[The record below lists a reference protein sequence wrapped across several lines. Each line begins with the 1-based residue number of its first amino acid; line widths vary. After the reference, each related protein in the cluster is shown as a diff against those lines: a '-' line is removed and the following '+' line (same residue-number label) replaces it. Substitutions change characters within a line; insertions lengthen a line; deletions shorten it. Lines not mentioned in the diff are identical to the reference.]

1 MHVTQIKWNFF
12 KFNLGG
18 TTVNLVLIRA
28 RFSFLE
34 RNLLMRIKDTLN
46 LGKTKFKMR
55 GNLPVREAEW
65 QKQWRENKLY
75 EQRLKLNEGK
85 PRFDLHD
92 GPPFAN
98 GNIHM
103 GHALNKISK
112 DIIVRYKNMNGY
124 YAPYVPGWDTHG
136 LPVEQQLA
144 KKGVDRKSMDRA
156 KYRELCRQY
165 AEEQIQKQ
173 MNDFKRLGVMADWDH
188 PYVTLQHDF
197 EAQEIR
203 VFGEMYKKGYIYKGK
218 KPVYWSWSS
227 ESTLAEAEVEYKDVE
242 ANSIFVAF
250 PVTDGKGIIDP
261 KDTYF
266 VIWTTTPW
274 TIPANEAICVNP
286 KFDYSVVQVGDKRYV
301 VATGLLDKV
310 AEEIGWDDYKVVQ
323 TVKGADMEYMK
334 AKHPIYD
341 KESLVIEGFHVTLDD
356 GTGLV
361 HTAPGFGEDDFN
373 VGQKY
378 NLPIFSPVDAHG
390 CYTDE
395 VPELKGMFYQDVDKL
410 MIEKLKDAS
419 ALLKL
424 KVFTHS
430 YPHDWRTKK
439 PVIFRAT
446 TQWFASIAKFR
457 DQILDQIEK
466 ASFIPSWGKTRLYNM
481 IKDRGDWVISRQRA
495 WGVPLPIFY
504 AEDDTP
510 IVTPETIEHV
520 AKIFEKEGS
529 NAWYTHTAKELLPEG
544 FTSEHSPNGE
554 FTKEKD
560 ILDVWFD
567 SGSSWSGVMEKRD
580 GLHYPADLYLEGSDQ
595 YRGWFNSSL
604 ITSVAVTGKAPYKEV
619 LSQGFVLDDKGHKM
633 SKSLGNVISP
643 NDVIKKMGAEI
654 IRLWVAQADT
664 TSDVAVSMGILQQS
678 AESYRKIRNTFRYML
693 ANTSEFD
700 PKENRVAYADLRSV
714 DQYMEVKLND
724 LVKDCLAAYDKFDFT
739 TVFKKVFNFVS
750 NDLSAFYLDF
760 AKDVLYIDGENSHDR
775 RSMQT
780 VIYDAAVKLAK
791 ILTPILPH
799 TMEEIWGFLKEP
811 EDYVQLANMPKVEE
825 FANHDELL
833 ENWGKFMKL
842 RDDVL
847 KALEDARNKKLI
859 GKSFEA
865 AVTIYPDKETKTMLD
880 DLGADFRQI
889 LIVSKL
895 TIADGEAP
903 AEAEKLNNASI
914 VVERADGEVCPRC
927 RMIRTDI
934 GVDPKLPMLCGRCAK
949 IVEADYP
956 EAVQEGFEN

>member
-1 MHVTQIKWNFF
+1 
-12 KFNLGG
+12 
-18 TTVNLVLIRA
+18 
-28 RFSFLE
+28 
-34 RNLLMRIKDTLN
+34 MRIKDTLN

-55 GNLPVREAEW
+55 GNLPVREAQW
-65 QKQWRENKLY
+65 QKEWEENDLY
-75 EQRLKLNEGK
+75 EQRLKLNEGH

-144 KKGVDRKSMDRA
+144 KKGVDRKTMDRA

-173 MNDFKRLGVMADWDH
+173 MTDFKRLGVMADWDH
-188 PYVTLQHDF
+188 PYITLQHDF

-301 VATGLLDKV
+301 VASGLLDKV
-310 AEEIGWDDYKVVQ
+310 AEEIGWDNYKVVQ

-410 MIEKLKDAS
+410 MIQKLKDAG

-446 TQWFASIAKFR
+446 TQWFASISPFR
-457 DQILDQIEK
+457 DQILDQIDK
-466 ASFIPSWGKTRLYNM
+466 AEFIPSWGKTRLYNM

-504 AEDDTP
+504 AEDGTP
-510 IVTPETIEHV
+510 IVTPETIEHI

-529 NAWYTHTAKELLPEG
+529 NAWYTHTAKELLPDG

-580 GLHYPADLYLEGSDQ
+580 GLHFPADLYLEGSDQ

-643 NDVIKKMGAEI
+643 NDVIKRMGAEI

-664 TSDVAVSMGILQQS
+664 TSDVAVSMGTLQQS
-678 AESYRKIRNTFRYML
+678 AEGYRKIRNTFRYML
-693 ANTSEFD
+693 ANTSDFD
-700 PKENRVAYADLRSV
+700 PKENRVSYDDLRSV

-739 TVFKKVFNFVS
+739 TVFKKVFNFIS

-760 AKDVLYIDGENSHDR
+760 AKDVLYIEDQDSHAR

-780 VIYDAAVKLAK
+780 VIYDAAVKLDK

-811 EDYVQLANMPKVEE
+811 EDYVQLANMPKVEGY
-825 FANHDELL
+825 ANHDELL
-833 ENWGKFMKL
+833 ENWGKFMNL
-842 RDDVL
+842 RNDVL

-865 AVTIYPDKETKTMLD
+865 AVTIYPDKETKAMLD
-880 DLGADFRQI
+880 DLDADFRQI

-903 AEAEKLNNASI
+903 EDAEKLNNASI
-914 VVERADGEVCPRC
+914 VVEHAEGEVCPRC

-934 GVDPKLPMLCGRCAK
+934 GEDPKLPKLCGRCAK

-956 EAVQEGFEN
+956 EAVQEGLED

>member
-1 MHVTQIKWNFF
+1 
-12 KFNLGG
+12 
-18 TTVNLVLIRA
+18 
-28 RFSFLE
+28 
-34 RNLLMRIKDTLN
+34 MRIKDTLN

-504 AEDDTP
+504 AEDGTP
-510 IVTPETIEHV
+510 IVTPETIEHI

-595 YRGWFNSSL
+595 YRG
-604 ITSVAVTGKAPYKEV
+604 
-619 LSQGFVLDDKGHKM
+619 
-633 SKSLGNVISP
+633 
-643 NDVIKKMGAEI
+643 
-654 IRLWVAQADT
+654 
-664 TSDVAVSMGILQQS
+664 
-678 AESYRKIRNTFRYML
+678 
-693 ANTSEFD
+693 
-700 PKENRVAYADLRSV
+700 
-714 DQYMEVKLND
+714 
-724 LVKDCLAAYDKFDFT
+724 
-739 TVFKKVFNFVS
+739 
-750 NDLSAFYLDF
+750 
-760 AKDVLYIDGENSHDR
+760 
-775 RSMQT
+775 
-780 VIYDAAVKLAK
+780 
-791 ILTPILPH
+791 
-799 TMEEIWGFLKEP
+799 
-811 EDYVQLANMPKVEE
+811 
-825 FANHDELL
+825 
-833 ENWGKFMKL
+833 
-842 RDDVL
+842 
-847 KALEDARNKKLI
+847 
-859 GKSFEA
+859 
-865 AVTIYPDKETKTMLD
+865 
-880 DLGADFRQI
+880 
-889 LIVSKL
+889 
-895 TIADGEAP
+895 
-903 AEAEKLNNASI
+903 
-914 VVERADGEVCPRC
+914 
-927 RMIRTDI
+927 
-934 GVDPKLPMLCGRCAK
+934 
-949 IVEADYP
+949 
-956 EAVQEGFEN
+956 

>member
-1 MHVTQIKWNFF
+1 
-12 KFNLGG
+12 
-18 TTVNLVLIRA
+18 
-28 RFSFLE
+28 
-34 RNLLMRIKDTLN
+34 MRIKDTLN

-55 GNLPVREAEW
+55 GNLPVREAQW
-65 QKQWRENKLY
+65 QKEWEENDLY
-75 EQRLKLNEGK
+75 EQRLKLNEGH

-144 KKGVDRKSMDRA
+144 KKGVDRKTMDRA

-173 MNDFKRLGVMADWDH
+173 MTDFKRLGVMADWDH
-188 PYVTLQHDF
+188 PYITLQHDF

-301 VATGLLDKV
+301 VASGLLDKV
-310 AEEIGWDDYKVVQ
+310 AEEIGWDNYKVVQ

-410 MIEKLKDAS
+410 MIQKLKDAG

-446 TQWFASIAKFR
+446 TQWFASISPFR
-457 DQILDQIEK
+457 DQILDQIDK
-466 ASFIPSWGKTRLYNM
+466 AEFIPSWGKTRLYNM

-504 AEDDTP
+504 AEDGTP
-510 IVTPETIEHV
+510 IVTPETIEHI

-529 NAWYTHTAKELLPEG
+529 NAWYTHTAKELLPDG

-554 FTKEKD
+554 FTKAKD

-580 GLHYPADLYLEGSDQ
+580 GLHFPADLYLEGSDQ

-643 NDVIKKMGAEI
+643 NDVIKRMGAEI

-693 ANTSEFD
+693 ANTSDFD
-700 PKENRVAYADLRSV
+700 PKENRVSYDDLRSV

-739 TVFKKVFNFVS
+739 TVFKKVFNFIS

-760 AKDVLYIDGENSHDR
+760 AKDVLYIEDQDSHAR

-780 VIYDAAVKLAK
+780 VIYDAAVKLDK

-811 EDYVQLANMPKVEE
+811 EDYVQLANMPKVEGY
-825 FANHDELL
+825 ANHDELL
-833 ENWGKFMKL
+833 ENWGKFMNL
-842 RDDVL
+842 RNDVL

-865 AVTIYPDKETKTMLD
+865 AVTIYPDKETKAMLD
-880 DLGADFRQI
+880 DLDADFRQI

-903 AEAEKLNNASI
+903 EDAEKLNNASI
-914 VVERADGEVCPRC
+914 VVEHAEGEVCPRC

-934 GVDPKLPMLCGRCAK
+934 GEDPKLPKLCGRCAK

-956 EAVQEGFEN
+956 EAVQEGLED

>member
-1 MHVTQIKWNFF
+1 
-12 KFNLGG
+12 
-18 TTVNLVLIRA
+18 
-28 RFSFLE
+28 
-34 RNLLMRIKDTLN
+34 MRIKDTLN

-55 GNLPVREAEW
+55 GNLPVREAQW
-65 QKQWRENKLY
+65 QKEWEENDLY
-75 EQRLKLNEGK
+75 KQRLKLNEGH

-144 KKGVDRKSMDRA
+144 KKGVDRKTMDRA

-173 MNDFKRLGVMADWDH
+173 MTDFKRLGVMADWDH
-188 PYVTLQHDF
+188 PYITLQHDF

-301 VATGLLDKV
+301 VASGLLDKV
-310 AEEIGWDDYKVVQ
+310 AEEIGWDNYKVVQ

-410 MIEKLKDAS
+410 MIQKLKDAG

-446 TQWFASIAKFR
+446 TQWFASISPFR
-457 DQILDQIEK
+457 DQILDQIDK
-466 ASFIPSWGKTRLYNM
+466 AEFIPSWGKTRLYNM

-504 AEDDTP
+504 AEDGTP
-510 IVTPETIEHV
+510 IVTPETIEHI

-529 NAWYTHTAKELLPEG
+529 NAWYTHTAKELLPDG

-580 GLHYPADLYLEGSDQ
+580 GLHFPADLYLEGSDQ

-643 NDVIKKMGAEI
+643 NDVIKRMGAEI

-678 AESYRKIRNTFRYML
+678 AEGYRKIRNTFRYML
-693 ANTSEFD
+693 ANTSDFD
-700 PKENRVAYADLRSV
+700 PKENRVSYDDLRSV

-739 TVFKKVFNFVS
+739 TVFKKVFNFIS

-760 AKDVLYIDGENSHDR
+760 AKDVLYIEDQDSHAR

-780 VIYDAAVKLAK
+780 VIYDAAVKLDK

-811 EDYVQLANMPKVEE
+811 EDYVQLANMPKVESY
-825 FANHDELL
+825 ANHDELL
-833 ENWGKFMKL
+833 ENWGKFMNL
-842 RDDVL
+842 RNDVL

-865 AVTIYPDKETKTMLD
+865 AVTIYPDKETKAMLD
-880 DLGADFRQI
+880 DLDADFRQI

-903 AEAEKLNNASI
+903 EDAEKLNNASI
-914 VVERADGEVCPRC
+914 VVEHAEGEVCPRC

-934 GVDPKLPMLCGRCAK
+934 GEDPKLPKLCGRCAK

-956 EAVQEGFEN
+956 EAVQEGLED

>member
-1 MHVTQIKWNFF
+1 
-12 KFNLGG
+12 
-18 TTVNLVLIRA
+18 
-28 RFSFLE
+28 
-34 RNLLMRIKDTLN
+34 MRIKDTLN

-65 QKQWRENKLY
+65 QKEWEDNKLY

-144 KKGVDRKSMDRA
+144 KQGVDRKTMDRA

-165 AEEQIQKQ
+165 AEEQVQKQ
-173 MNDFKRLGVMADWDH
+173 MTDFKRLGVMADWDH
-188 PYVTLQHDF
+188 PYITLQPEF
-197 EAQEIR
+197 EAAEIR
-203 VFGEMYKKGYIYKGK
+203 VFGEMFKKGYIYKGK

-227 ESTLAEAEVEYKDVE
+227 ESTLAEAEVEYHDIK
-242 ANSIFVAF
+242 SPRIYVAF
-250 PVTDGKGIIDP
+250 PILDGKGILDS
-261 KDTYF
+261 DTSL

-274 TIPANEAICVNP
+274 TIPSNVGITVNP
-286 KFDYSVVQVGDKRYV
+286 KFDYDVVEVNDKKYV
-301 VATGLLDKV
+301 IGSDRLPAV
-310 AEEIGWDDYKVVQ
+310 AEDLGWKDYKVLK
-323 TVKGADMEYMK
+323 TLKGTDFDRMTY
-334 AKHPIYD
+334 KHPLYD
-341 KESLVIEGFHVTLDD
+341 VTGLVMNDTYVTDDD

-361 HTAPGFGEDDFN
+361 HNATGFGEDDYN
-373 VGQKY
+373 VGRRY
-378 NLPIFSPVDAHG
+378 GLPVFSPMDAQG
-390 CYTDE
+390 RFTDE
-395 VPELKGMFYQDVDKL
+395 VPDPDLVGMFYDDANKVVADKL
-410 MIEKLKDAS
+410 KKAG

-424 KVFTHS
+424 DFFTHS

-439 PVIFRAT
+439 PVIYRAT
-446 TQWFASIAKFR
+446 TQWFASIDKFR
-457 DQILDQIEK
+457 DQILDQIKK
-466 ASFIPSWGKTRLYNM
+466 ASFIPEWGKTRLYNM

-510 IVTPETIEHV
+510 IVTPETIEHI

-544 FTSEHSPNGE
+544 FTSEHSPHGE
-554 FTKEKD
+554 FRKETD

-567 SGSSWSGVMEKRD
+567 SGTSWSGVMSKRE
-580 GLHYPADLYLEGSDQ
+580 GLHFPADLYLEGSDQ

-604 ITSVAVTGKAPYKEV
+604 ITSVAVTGQAPYKQV

-693 ANTSEFD
+693 ANTSDFD
-700 PKENRVAYADLRSV
+700 PKESRVAYDDLRSV

-724 LVKDCLAAYDKFDFT
+724 LIKDCIAAYDKFDFT
-739 TVFKKVFNFVS
+739 DVFKKVFKFIS

-760 AKDVLYIDGENSHDR
+760 AKDVLYIDGQDSHAR

-825 FANHDELL
+825 FANHDEFL

-865 AVTIYPDKETKTMLD
+865 TVTIYPDKETKAMLQ
-880 DLGADFRQI
+880 DLDADFRQI

-895 TIADGEAP
+895 TIADGEVP
-903 AEAEKLNNASI
+903 DNAEQLNNASV
-914 VVERADGEVCPRC
+914 VVEHAEGEVCPRC

>member
-1 MHVTQIKWNFF
+1 
-12 KFNLGG
+12 
-18 TTVNLVLIRA
+18 
-28 RFSFLE
+28 
-34 RNLLMRIKDTLN
+34 MRIKDTLN

-55 GNLPVREAEW
+55 GNLPVREAQW
-65 QKQWRENKLY
+65 QKEWEENDLY
-75 EQRLKLNEGK
+75 EQRLKLNEGH

-144 KKGVDRKSMDRA
+144 KKGVDRKTMDRA

-173 MNDFKRLGVMADWDH
+173 MTDFKRLGVMADWDH
-188 PYVTLQHDF
+188 PYITLQHDF

-301 VATGLLDKV
+301 VASGLLDKV
-310 AEEIGWDDYKVVQ
+310 AEEIGWDNYKVVQ
-323 TVKGADMEYMK
+323 TVKGVDMEYMK

-410 MIEKLKDAS
+410 MIQKLKDAG

-446 TQWFASIAKFR
+446 TQWFASISPFR
-457 DQILDQIEK
+457 DQILDQIDK
-466 ASFIPSWGKTRLYNM
+466 AEFIPSWGKTRLYNM

-504 AEDDTP
+504 AEDGTP
-510 IVTPETIEHV
+510 IVTPETIEHI

-529 NAWYTHTAKELLPEG
+529 NAWYTHTAKELLPDG

-580 GLHYPADLYLEGSDQ
+580 GLHFPADLYLEGSDQ

-643 NDVIKKMGAEI
+643 NDVIKRMGAEI

-678 AESYRKIRNTFRYML
+678 AEGYRKIRNTFRYML
-693 ANTSEFD
+693 ANTSDFD
-700 PKENRVAYADLRSV
+700 PKENRVSYDDLRSV

-739 TVFKKVFNFVS
+739 TVFKKVFNFIS

-760 AKDVLYIDGENSHDR
+760 AKDVLYIEDQDSHAR

-780 VIYDAAVKLAK
+780 VIYDAAVKLDK

-811 EDYVQLANMPKVEE
+811 EDYVQLANMPKVEGY
-825 FANHDELL
+825 ANHDELL
-833 ENWGKFMKL
+833 ENWGKFMNL
-842 RDDVL
+842 RNDVL

-865 AVTIYPDKETKTMLD
+865 AVTIYPDKETKAMLD
-880 DLGADFRQI
+880 DLDADFRQI
-889 LIVSKL
+889 LIISKL

-903 AEAEKLNNASI
+903 EDAEKLNNASI
-914 VVERADGEVCPRC
+914 VVEHAEGEVCPRC

-934 GVDPKLPMLCGRCAK
+934 GEDPKLPKLCGRCAK

-956 EAVQEGFEN
+956 EAVQEGLED

>member
-1 MHVTQIKWNFF
+1 
-12 KFNLGG
+12 
-18 TTVNLVLIRA
+18 
-28 RFSFLE
+28 
-34 RNLLMRIKDTLN
+34 MRIKDTLN

-55 GNLPVREAEW
+55 GNLPVREAQW
-65 QKQWRENKLY
+65 QKEWEENDLY
-75 EQRLKLNEGK
+75 EQRLKLNEGH

-144 KKGVDRKSMDRA
+144 KKGVDRKTMDRA

-173 MNDFKRLGVMADWDH
+173 MTDFKRLGVMADWDH
-188 PYVTLQHDF
+188 PYITLQHDF

-301 VATGLLDKV
+301 VASGLLDKV
-310 AEEIGWDDYKVVQ
+310 AEEIGWDNYKVVQ

-410 MIEKLKDAS
+410 MIQKLKDAG

-446 TQWFASIAKFR
+446 TQWFASIAPFR
-457 DQILDQIEK
+457 NQILDQIDK
-466 ASFIPSWGKTRLYNM
+466 AKFIPSWGKTRLYNM

-504 AEDDTP
+504 AEDGTP
-510 IVTPETIEHV
+510 IVTPETIEHIS
-520 AKIFEKEGS
+520 KIFEKEGS
-529 NAWYTHTAKELLPEG
+529 NAWYTHTAKELLPDG

-643 NDVIKKMGAEI
+643 NDVIKRMGAEI

-693 ANTSEFD
+693 ANTSDFD
-700 PKENRVAYADLRSV
+700 PKGNRVSYDDLRSV

-739 TVFKKVFNFVS
+739 TVFKKVFNFIS

-760 AKDVLYIDGENSHDR
+760 AKDVLYIEDQDSHAR

-780 VIYDAAVKLAK
+780 VIYDAAVKLDK

-811 EDYVQLANMPKVEE
+811 EDYVQLANMPKVEGY
-825 FANHDELL
+825 ANHDELL
-833 ENWGKFMKL
+833 ENWGKFMNL
-842 RDDVL
+842 RNDVL

-865 AVTIYPDKETKTMLD
+865 AVTIYPDKETKAMLD
-880 DLGADFRQI
+880 DLDADFRQI

-903 AEAEKLNNASI
+903 EDAEKLNNASI
-914 VVERADGEVCPRC
+914 VVEHAEGEVCPRC

-934 GVDPKLPMLCGRCAK
+934 GEDPKLPKLCGRCAK

-956 EAVQEGFEN
+956 EAVQEGLED

>member
-1 MHVTQIKWNFF
+1 
-12 KFNLGG
+12 
-18 TTVNLVLIRA
+18 
-28 RFSFLE
+28 
-34 RNLLMRIKDTLN
+34 MRIKDTLN

-55 GNLPVREAEW
+55 GNLPVREVEW

-144 KKGVDRKSMDRA
+144 KKGVDRKAMDRA

-165 AEEQIQKQ
+165 AEEQVQKQ
-173 MNDFKRLGVMADWDH
+173 MTDFKRLGVMADWDH
-188 PYVTLQHDF
+188 PYITLQHDF

-203 VFGEMYKKGYIYKGK
+203 VFGEMFKKGYIYKGK

-301 VATGLLDKV
+301 VASGLLDKV

-373 VGQKY
+373 VGQRY

-410 MIEKLKDAS
+410 MVQKLKDAG

-446 TQWFASIAKFR
+446 TQWFASIAPFR

-504 AEDDTP
+504 AEDGTP
-510 IVTPETIEHV
+510 IVTPESIEHI

-604 ITSVAVTGKAPYKEV
+604 ITSVAVTGQAPYKQV

-678 AESYRKIRNTFRYML
+678 AESYRKVRNTFRYML
-693 ANTSEFD
+693 ANTSDFD
-700 PKENRVAYADLRSV
+700 PKENRVAYDDLRSV
-714 DQYMEVKLND
+714 DQYIEVKLND
-724 LVKDCLAAYDKFDFT
+724 LIKECLAAYDKFDFT
-739 TVFKKVFNFVS
+739 TVFKKVFNFIS

-760 AKDVLYIDGENSHDR
+760 AKDVLYIEVENSHAR

-799 TMEEIWGFLKEP
+799 TMEEIWGFLKED
-811 EDYVQLANMPKVEE
+811 EDYVQLANMPEVENH
-825 FANHDELL
+825 ANHDELL
-833 ENWGKFMKL
+833 ENWAKFMKL

-865 AVTIYPDKETKTMLD
+865 AVTIYPDKETKAMLD
-880 DLGADFRQI
+880 ELDADLREI

-895 TIADGEAP
+895 TISDDEAP
-903 AEAEKLNNASI
+903 VDAEQLANAAVVVKHAE
-914 VVERADGEVCPRC
+914 GEVCPRC

-934 GVDPKLPMLCGRCAK
+934 GADSKLPMLCGRCAE
-949 IVEADYP
+949 IVEANYP
-956 EAVQEGFEN
+956 EVVQEGLEK

>member
-1 MHVTQIKWNFF
+1 
-12 KFNLGG
+12 
-18 TTVNLVLIRA
+18 
-28 RFSFLE
+28 
-34 RNLLMRIKDTLN
+34 MRIKDTLN

-55 GNLPVREAEW
+55 GNLPVREAQW
-65 QKQWRENKLY
+65 QKEWEENDLY
-75 EQRLKLNEGK
+75 EQRLKLNEGH

-144 KKGVDRKSMDRA
+144 KKGVDRKTMDRA

-173 MNDFKRLGVMADWDH
+173 MTDFKRLGVMADWDH
-188 PYVTLQHDF
+188 PYITLQHDF

-301 VATGLLDKV
+301 VASGLLDKV
-310 AEEIGWDDYKVVQ
+310 AEEIGWDNYKVVQ

-410 MIEKLKDAS
+410 MIQKLKDAG

-446 TQWFASIAKFR
+446 TQWFASISPFR
-457 DQILDQIEK
+457 DQILDQIDK
-466 ASFIPSWGKTRLYNM
+466 AEFIPSWGKTRLYNM

-504 AEDDTP
+504 AEDGTP
-510 IVTPETIEHV
+510 IVTPETIEHI

-529 NAWYTHTAKELLPEG
+529 NAWYTHTAKELLPDG

-580 GLHYPADLYLEGSDQ
+580 GLHFPADLYLEGSDQ

-643 NDVIKKMGAEI
+643 NDVIKRMGAEI

-678 AESYRKIRNTFRYML
+678 AEGYRKIRNTFRYML
-693 ANTSEFD
+693 ANTSDFD
-700 PKENRVAYADLRSV
+700 PKENRVSYDDLRSV

-739 TVFKKVFNFVS
+739 TVFKKVFNFIS

-760 AKDVLYIDGENSHDR
+760 AKDVLYIEDQDSHAR

-780 VIYDAAVKLAK
+780 VIYDAAVKLDK

-811 EDYVQLANMPKVEE
+811 EDYVQLANMPKVEGY
-825 FANHDELL
+825 ANHDELL
-833 ENWGKFMKL
+833 ENWGKFMNL
-842 RDDVL
+842 RNDVL
-847 KALEDARNKKLI
+847 KALEDARSKKLI

-865 AVTIYPDKETKTMLD
+865 AVTIYPDKETKAMLD
-880 DLGADFRQI
+880 DLDADFRQI
-889 LIVSKL
+889 LIISKL

-903 AEAEKLNNASI
+903 EDAEKLNNASI
-914 VVERADGEVCPRC
+914 VVEHAEGEVCPRC

-934 GVDPKLPMLCGRCAK
+934 GEDPKLPKLCGRCAK

-956 EAVQEGFEN
+956 EAVQEGLED

>member
-1 MHVTQIKWNFF
+1 MK
-12 KFNLGG
+12 
-18 TTVNLVLIRA
+18 
-28 RFSFLE
+28 
-34 RNLLMRIKDTLN
+34 IKDTLN

-55 GNLPVREAEW
+55 GNLPVREAQW
-65 QKQWRENKLY
+65 QKEWEENDLY
-75 EQRLKLNEGK
+75 EQRLKLNEGH

-301 VATGLLDKV
+301 VASGLLDKV
-310 AEEIGWDDYKVVQ
+310 AEEIGWDNYKVVQ

-410 MIEKLKDAS
+410 MIQKLKDAG

-446 TQWFASIAKFR
+446 TQWFASISPFR
-457 DQILDQIEK
+457 DQILDQIDK
-466 ASFIPSWGKTRLYNM
+466 AEFIPSWGKTRLYNM

-504 AEDDTP
+504 AEDGTP
-510 IVTPETIEHV
+510 IVTPETIDHI

-567 SGSSWSGVMEKRD
+567 SGSSWAGVMEKRD

-693 ANTSEFD
+693 ANTSDFD

-811 EDYVQLANMPKVEE
+811 EDYVQLANMPEVEE
-825 FANHDELL
+825 YANHDDLL

-865 AVTIYPDKETKTMLD
+865 TVTIYPDKETKAMLQ
-880 DLGADFRQI
+880 DLDADFRQI

-895 TIADGEAP
+895 TIADGEAQ

>member
-1 MHVTQIKWNFF
+1 
-12 KFNLGG
+12 
-18 TTVNLVLIRA
+18 
-28 RFSFLE
+28 
-34 RNLLMRIKDTLN
+34 MRIKDTLN

-55 GNLPVREAEW
+55 GNLPVREAQW
-65 QKQWRENKLY
+65 QKEWEENDLY
-75 EQRLKLNEGK
+75 EQRLKLNEGH

-144 KKGVDRKSMDRA
+144 KKGVDRKTMDRA

-173 MNDFKRLGVMADWDH
+173 MTDFKRLGVMADWDH
-188 PYVTLQHDF
+188 PYITLQHDF

-301 VATGLLDKV
+301 VASGLLDKV
-310 AEEIGWDDYKVVQ
+310 AEEIGWDNYKVVQ
-323 TVKGADMEYMK
+323 TVKGAGMEYMK

-410 MIEKLKDAS
+410 MIQKLKDAG

-446 TQWFASIAKFR
+446 TQWFASISPFR
-457 DQILDQIEK
+457 DQILDQIDK
-466 ASFIPSWGKTRLYNM
+466 AEFIPSWGKTRLYNM

-504 AEDDTP
+504 AEDGTP
-510 IVTPETIEHV
+510 IVTPETIEHI

-529 NAWYTHTAKELLPEG
+529 NAWYTHTAKELLPDG

-580 GLHYPADLYLEGSDQ
+580 GLHFPADLYLEGSDQ

-643 NDVIKKMGAEI
+643 NDVIKRMGAEI

-678 AESYRKIRNTFRYML
+678 AEGYRKIRNTFRYML
-693 ANTSEFD
+693 ANTSDFD
-700 PKENRVAYADLRSV
+700 PKENRVSYDDLRSV

-739 TVFKKVFNFVS
+739 TVFKKVFNFIS

-760 AKDVLYIDGENSHDR
+760 AKDVLYIEDQDSHAR

-780 VIYDAAVKLAK
+780 VIYDAAVKLDK

-811 EDYVQLANMPKVEE
+811 EDYVQLANMPKVEGY
-825 FANHDELL
+825 ANHDELL
-833 ENWGKFMKL
+833 ENWGKFMNL
-842 RDDVL
+842 RNDVL

-865 AVTIYPDKETKTMLD
+865 AVTIYPDKETKAMLD
-880 DLGADFRQI
+880 DLDADFRQI
-889 LIVSKL
+889 LIISKL

-903 AEAEKLNNASI
+903 EDAEKLNNASI
-914 VVERADGEVCPRC
+914 VVEHAEGEVCPRC

-934 GVDPKLPMLCGRCAK
+934 GEDPKLPKLCGRCAK

-956 EAVQEGFEN
+956 EAVQEGLED

>member
-1 MHVTQIKWNFF
+1 
-12 KFNLGG
+12 
-18 TTVNLVLIRA
+18 
-28 RFSFLE
+28 
-34 RNLLMRIKDTLN
+34 MRIKDTLN

-55 GNLPVREAEW
+55 GNLPVREAQW
-65 QKQWRENKLY
+65 QKEWEENDLY
-75 EQRLKLNEGK
+75 EQRLKLNEGH

-144 KKGVDRKSMDRA
+144 KKGVDRKTMDRA

-173 MNDFKRLGVMADWDH
+173 MTDFKRLGVMADWDH
-188 PYVTLQHDF
+188 PYITLQPEF
-197 EAQEIR
+197 EAAEIR
-203 VFGEMYKKGYIYKGK
+203 VFGEMFKKGYIYKGK

-227 ESTLAEAEVEYKDVE
+227 ESTLAEAEVEYHDIK
-242 ANSIFVAF
+242 SPRIYVAF
-250 PVTDGKGIIDP
+250 PILDGKGILDS
-261 KDTYF
+261 DTSL

-274 TIPANEAICVNP
+274 TIPSNVGITVNP
-286 KFDYSVVQVGDKRYV
+286 KFDYDVVEVNDKKYV
-301 VATGLLDKV
+301 IGSDRLPAV
-310 AEEIGWDDYKVVQ
+310 AEDLGWKDYKVLK
-323 TVKGADMEYMK
+323 TLKGTDFDRMTY
-334 AKHPIYD
+334 KHPLYD
-341 KESLVIEGFHVTLDD
+341 VTGLVMNDTYVTDDD

-361 HTAPGFGEDDFN
+361 HNATGFGEDDYN
-373 VGQKY
+373 VGRRY
-378 NLPIFSPVDAHG
+378 GLPVFSPMDAQG
-390 CYTDE
+390 RFTDE
-395 VPELKGMFYQDVDKL
+395 VPDPDLVGMFYDDANKVVADKL
-410 MIEKLKDAS
+410 KKAG

-424 KVFTHS
+424 DFFTHS

-439 PVIFRAT
+439 PVIYRAT
-446 TQWFASIAKFR
+446 TQWFASIDKFR
-457 DQILDQIEK
+457 DQILDQIKK
-466 ASFIPSWGKTRLYNM
+466 ASFIPEWGKTRLYNM

-510 IVTPETIEHV
+510 IVTPETIEHI

-544 FTSEHSPNGE
+544 FTSEHSPHGE
-554 FTKEKD
+554 FRKETD

-567 SGSSWSGVMEKRD
+567 SGTSWSGVMSKRE
-580 GLHYPADLYLEGSDQ
+580 GLHFPANLYLEGSDQ

-604 ITSVAVTGKAPYKEV
+604 ITSVAVTGQAPYKQV

-693 ANTSEFD
+693 ANTSDFD
-700 PKENRVAYADLRSV
+700 PKESRVAYDDLRSV

-724 LVKDCLAAYDKFDFT
+724 LIKDCIAAYDKFDFT
-739 TVFKKVFNFVS
+739 DVFKKVFKFIS

-760 AKDVLYIDGENSHDR
+760 AKDVLYIDGQDSHAR

-934 GVDPKLPMLCGRCAK
+934 GVDSKLPMLCGRCAK

>member
-1 MHVTQIKWNFF
+1 
-12 KFNLGG
+12 
-18 TTVNLVLIRA
+18 
-28 RFSFLE
+28 
-34 RNLLMRIKDTLN
+34 MRIKDTLN

-55 GNLPVREAEW
+55 GNLPVREAQW
-65 QKQWRENKLY
+65 QKEWEENDLY
-75 EQRLKLNEGK
+75 EQRLKLNEGH

-144 KKGVDRKSMDRA
+144 KKGVDRKTMDRA

-173 MNDFKRLGVMADWDH
+173 MTDFKRLGVMADWDH
-188 PYVTLQHDF
+188 PYITLQHDF

-301 VATGLLDKV
+301 VASGLLDKV
-310 AEEIGWDDYKVVQ
+310 AEEIGWDNYKVVQ
-323 TVKGADMEYMK
+323 TIKGADMEYMK

-410 MIEKLKDAS
+410 MIQKLKDAG

-446 TQWFASIAKFR
+446 TQWFASISPFR
-457 DQILDQIEK
+457 DQILDQIDK
-466 ASFIPSWGKTRLYNM
+466 AEFIPSWGKTRLYNM

-504 AEDDTP
+504 AEDGTP
-510 IVTPETIEHV
+510 IVTPETIEHI

-529 NAWYTHTAKELLPEG
+529 NAWYTHTAKELLPDG

-580 GLHYPADLYLEGSDQ
+580 GLHFPADLYLEGSDQ

-643 NDVIKKMGAEI
+643 NDVIKRMGAEI

-678 AESYRKIRNTFRYML
+678 AEGYRKIRNTFRYML
-693 ANTSEFD
+693 ANTSDFD
-700 PKENRVAYADLRSV
+700 PKENRVSYDDLRSV

-739 TVFKKVFNFVS
+739 TVFKKVFNFIS

-760 AKDVLYIDGENSHDR
+760 AKDVLYIEDQDSHAR

-780 VIYDAAVKLAK
+780 VIYDAAVKLDK

-811 EDYVQLANMPKVEE
+811 EDYVQLANMPKVEGY
-825 FANHDELL
+825 ANHDELL
-833 ENWGKFMKL
+833 ENWGKFMNL

-865 AVTIYPDKETKTMLD
+865 AVTIYPDKETKAMLD
-880 DLGADFRQI
+880 DLDADFRQI

-903 AEAEKLNNASI
+903 EDAEKLNNASI
-914 VVERADGEVCPRC
+914 VVEHAEGEVCPRC

-934 GVDPKLPMLCGRCAK
+934 GEDPKLPKLCGRCAK

-956 EAVQEGFEN
+956 EAVQEGLED

>member
-1 MHVTQIKWNFF
+1 
-12 KFNLGG
+12 
-18 TTVNLVLIRA
+18 
-28 RFSFLE
+28 
-34 RNLLMRIKDTLN
+34 MRIKDTLN

-55 GNLPVREAEW
+55 GNLPVREAQW
-65 QKQWRENKLY
+65 QKEWEENDLY
-75 EQRLKLNEGK
+75 EQRLKLNEGH

-144 KKGVDRKSMDRA
+144 KKGVDRKTMDRA

-173 MNDFKRLGVMADWDH
+173 MTDFKRLGVMADWDH
-188 PYVTLQHDF
+188 PYITLQHDF

-301 VATGLLDKV
+301 VASGLLDKV
-310 AEEIGWDDYKVVQ
+310 AEEIGWDNYKVVQ

-410 MIEKLKDAS
+410 MIQKLKDAG

-446 TQWFASIAKFR
+446 TQWFASMSPFR
-457 DQILDQIEK
+457 DQILDQIDK
-466 ASFIPSWGKTRLYNM
+466 AEFIPSWGKTRLYNM

-504 AEDDTP
+504 AEDGTP
-510 IVTPETIEHV
+510 IVTPETIEHI

-529 NAWYTHTAKELLPEG
+529 NAWYTHTAKELLPDG

-580 GLHYPADLYLEGSDQ
+580 GLHLPADLYLEGSDQ

-643 NDVIKKMGAEI
+643 NDVIKRMGAEI

-678 AESYRKIRNTFRYML
+678 AEGYRKIRNTFRYML
-693 ANTSEFD
+693 ANTSDFD
-700 PKENRVAYADLRSV
+700 PKENRVSYDDLRSV

-739 TVFKKVFNFVS
+739 TVFKKVFNFIS

-760 AKDVLYIDGENSHDR
+760 AKDVLYIEDQDSHAR

-780 VIYDAAVKLAK
+780 VIYDAAVKLDK

-811 EDYVQLANMPKVEE
+811 EDYVQLANMPKVEGY
-825 FANHDELL
+825 ANHDELL
-833 ENWGKFMKL
+833 ENWGKFMNL
-842 RDDVL
+842 RNDVL

-865 AVTIYPDKETKTMLD
+865 AVTIYPDKETKAMLD
-880 DLGADFRQI
+880 DLDADFRQI

-903 AEAEKLNNASI
+903 EDAEKLNNASI
-914 VVERADGEVCPRC
+914 VVEHAEGEVCPRC

-934 GVDPKLPMLCGRCAK
+934 GEDPKLPKLCGRCAK

-956 EAVQEGFEN
+956 EAVQEGLED

>member
-1 MHVTQIKWNFF
+1 
-12 KFNLGG
+12 
-18 TTVNLVLIRA
+18 
-28 RFSFLE
+28 
-34 RNLLMRIKDTLN
+34 MRIKDTLN

-55 GNLPVREAEW
+55 GNLPVREAQW
-65 QKQWRENKLY
+65 QKEWEENDLY
-75 EQRLKLNEGK
+75 EQRLKLNEGH

-112 DIIVRYKNMNGY
+112 DIIVRYKNMNSY

-144 KKGVDRKSMDRA
+144 KKGVDRKTMDRA

-173 MNDFKRLGVMADWDH
+173 MTDFKRLGVMADWDH
-188 PYVTLQHDF
+188 PYITLQHDF

-301 VATGLLDKV
+301 VASGLLDKV
-310 AEEIGWDDYKVVQ
+310 AEEIGWDNYKVVQ

-410 MIEKLKDAS
+410 MIQKLKDAG

-446 TQWFASIAKFR
+446 TQWFASISPFR
-457 DQILDQIEK
+457 DQILDQIDK
-466 ASFIPSWGKTRLYNM
+466 AEFIPSWGKTRLYNM

-504 AEDDTP
+504 AEDGTP
-510 IVTPETIEHV
+510 IVTPETIEHI

-529 NAWYTHTAKELLPEG
+529 NAWYTHTAKELLPDG

-580 GLHYPADLYLEGSDQ
+580 GLHFPADLYLEGSDQ

-643 NDVIKKMGAEI
+643 NDVIKRMGAEI

-693 ANTSEFD
+693 ANTSDFD
-700 PKENRVAYADLRSV
+700 PKENRVSYDDLRSV

-739 TVFKKVFNFVS
+739 TVFKKVFNFIS

-760 AKDVLYIDGENSHDR
+760 AKDVLYIEDQDSHAR

-780 VIYDAAVKLAK
+780 VIYDAAVKLDK

-811 EDYVQLANMPKVEE
+811 EDYVQLANMPKVEGY
-825 FANHDELL
+825 ANHDELL
-833 ENWGKFMKL
+833 ENWGKFMNL
-842 RDDVL
+842 RNDVL

-865 AVTIYPDKETKTMLD
+865 AVTIYPDKETKAMLD
-880 DLGADFRQI
+880 DLDADFRQI

-903 AEAEKLNNASI
+903 EDAEKLNNASI
-914 VVERADGEVCPRC
+914 VVEHAEGEVCPRC

-934 GVDPKLPMLCGRCAK
+934 GEDPKLPKLCGRCAK

-956 EAVQEGFEN
+956 EAVQEGLED

>member
-1 MHVTQIKWNFF
+1 
-12 KFNLGG
+12 
-18 TTVNLVLIRA
+18 
-28 RFSFLE
+28 
-34 RNLLMRIKDTLN
+34 MRIKDTLN

-395 VPELKGMFYQDVDKL
+395 VPELKGMFYQGVDKL

-604 ITSVAVTGKAPYKEV
+604 ITSVAVTGQAPYKQV

-643 NDVIKKMGAEI
+643 NDVIKQMGAEI

-693 ANTSEFD
+693 ANTSDFD
-700 PKENRVAYADLRSV
+700 PKKNRVAYDDLRSV

-724 LVKDCLAAYDKFDFT
+724 LIKECLAAYDKFDFT
-739 TVFKKVFNFVS
+739 TVFKKVFNFIS

-760 AKDVLYIDGENSHDR
+760 AKDVLYIEAENSHAR

-799 TMEEIWGFLKEP
+799 TMEEIWGFLKED
-811 EDYVQLANMPKVEE
+811 EDYVQLANMPKVENY
-825 FANHDELL
+825 ANRDELL
-833 ENWGKFMKL
+833 ENWAKFMKL

-865 AVTIYPDKETKTMLD
+865 AVTIYPDKETKAMLD
-880 DLGADFRQI
+880 ELDADFREI

-895 TIADGEAP
+895 TISDDPAPADAEQLANAAVVVKHAEGEA
-903 AEAEKLNNASI
+903 
-914 VVERADGEVCPRC
+914 CPRC

-934 GVDPKLPMLCGRCAK
+934 GADSKLPVLCGRCAE
-949 IVEADYP
+949 IVEANYP
-956 EAVQEGFEN
+956 EAVQEGLEK

>member
-1 MHVTQIKWNFF
+1 
-12 KFNLGG
+12 
-18 TTVNLVLIRA
+18 
-28 RFSFLE
+28 
-34 RNLLMRIKDTLN
+34 MRIKDTLN

-55 GNLPVREAEW
+55 GNLSVREAQW
-65 QKQWRENKLY
+65 QKEWEENDLY
-75 EQRLKLNEGK
+75 EQRLKLNEGH

-144 KKGVDRKSMDRA
+144 KKGVDRKTMDRA

-173 MNDFKRLGVMADWDH
+173 MTDFKRLGVMADWDH
-188 PYVTLQHDF
+188 PYITLQHDF

-301 VATGLLDKV
+301 VASGLLDKV
-310 AEEIGWDDYKVVQ
+310 AEEIGWDNYKVVQ

-410 MIEKLKDAS
+410 MIQKLKDAG

-446 TQWFASIAKFR
+446 TQWFASISPFR
-457 DQILDQIEK
+457 DQILDQIDK
-466 ASFIPSWGKTRLYNM
+466 AEFIPSWGKTRLYNM

-504 AEDDTP
+504 AEDGTP
-510 IVTPETIEHV
+510 IVTPETIEHI

-529 NAWYTHTAKELLPEG
+529 NAWYTHTAKELLPDG

-580 GLHYPADLYLEGSDQ
+580 GLHFPADLYLEGSDQ

-643 NDVIKKMGAEI
+643 NDVIKRMGAEI

-693 ANTSEFD
+693 ANTSDFD
-700 PKENRVAYADLRSV
+700 PKEKRVSYDDLRSV

-739 TVFKKVFNFVS
+739 TVFKKVFNFIS

-760 AKDVLYIDGENSHDR
+760 AKDVLYIEDQDSHAR

-780 VIYDAAVKLAK
+780 VIYDAAVKLDK

-811 EDYVQLANMPKVEE
+811 EDYVQLANMPKVEGY
-825 FANHDELL
+825 ANHDELL
-833 ENWGKFMKL
+833 ENWGKFMNL
-842 RDDVL
+842 RNDVL

-865 AVTIYPDKETKTMLD
+865 AVTIYPDKETKAMLD
-880 DLGADFRQI
+880 DLDADFRQI

-903 AEAEKLNNASI
+903 EDAEKLNNASI
-914 VVERADGEVCPRC
+914 VVEHAEGEVCPRC

-934 GVDPKLPMLCGRCAK
+934 GEDPKLPKLCGRCAK

-956 EAVQEGFEN
+956 EAVQEGLED

>member
-1 MHVTQIKWNFF
+1 
-12 KFNLGG
+12 
-18 TTVNLVLIRA
+18 
-28 RFSFLE
+28 
-34 RNLLMRIKDTLN
+34 MRIKDTLN

-144 KKGVDRKSMDRA
+144 KKGVDRKTMDRA

-165 AEEQIQKQ
+165 AEEQVQKQ
-173 MNDFKRLGVMADWDH
+173 MTDFKRLGVMADWDH
-188 PYVTLQHDF
+188 PYITLQHDF

-203 VFGEMYKKGYIYKGK
+203 VFGEMFKKGYIYKGK

-301 VATGLLDKV
+301 VASGLLDKV

-361 HTAPGFGEDDFN
+361 HTALGFGEDDFN
-373 VGQKY
+373 VGQRY

-410 MIEKLKDAS
+410 MVQKLKDAG

-446 TQWFASIAKFR
+446 TQWFASIAPFR

-504 AEDDTP
+504 AEDGTP
-510 IVTPETIEHV
+510 IVTPESIEHI

-604 ITSVAVTGKAPYKEV
+604 ITSVAVTGQAPYKQV

-693 ANTSEFD
+693 ANTSDFD
-700 PKENRVAYADLRSV
+700 PKGNRVAYDDLRSV

-724 LVKDCLAAYDKFDFT
+724 LIKECLAAYDKFDFT
-739 TVFKKVFNFVS
+739 TVFKKVFNFIS

-760 AKDVLYIDGENSHDR
+760 AKDVLYIEVENSHAR

-799 TMEEIWGFLKEP
+799 TMEEIWGFLKED
-811 EDYVQLANMPKVEE
+811 EDYVQLANMPEVENY
-825 FANHDELL
+825 ANHDELL
-833 ENWGKFMKL
+833 ENWAKFMKL

-865 AVTIYPDKETKTMLD
+865 AVTIYPDKETKAMLD
-880 DLGADFRQI
+880 ELDADFREI

-895 TIADGEAP
+895 TISDDEAP
-903 AEAEKLNNASI
+903 VDAEQLANAAVVVKHAE
-914 VVERADGEVCPRC
+914 GEVCPRC

-934 GVDPKLPMLCGRCAK
+934 GADPKLPMLCGRCAE
-949 IVEADYP
+949 IVEANYP
-956 EAVQEGFEN
+956 EVVQEGLEK

>member
-1 MHVTQIKWNFF
+1 
-12 KFNLGG
+12 
-18 TTVNLVLIRA
+18 
-28 RFSFLE
+28 
-34 RNLLMRIKDTLN
+34 MRIKDTLN

-55 GNLPVREAEW
+55 GNLPVREAQW
-65 QKQWRENKLY
+65 QKEWEENDLY
-75 EQRLKLNEGK
+75 EQRLKLNEGH

-144 KKGVDRKSMDRA
+144 KKGVDRKTMDRA

-173 MNDFKRLGVMADWDH
+173 MTDFKRLGVMADWDH
-188 PYVTLQHDF
+188 PYITLQHDF

-301 VATGLLDKV
+301 VASGLLDKV
-310 AEEIGWDDYKVVQ
+310 AEEIGWDNYKVVQ

-410 MIEKLKDAS
+410 MIQKLKDAG

-446 TQWFASIAKFR
+446 TQWFASISPFR
-457 DQILDQIEK
+457 DQILDQIDK
-466 ASFIPSWGKTRLYNM
+466 AEFIPSWGKTRLYNM

-504 AEDDTP
+504 AEDGTP
-510 IVTPETIEHV
+510 IVTPETIEHI

-529 NAWYTHTAKELLPEG
+529 NAWYTHTAKELLPDG

-580 GLHYPADLYLEGSDQ
+580 GLHFPADLYLEGSDQ

-604 ITSVAVTGKAPYKEV
+604 ITSVAVTGKAPYKKV

-643 NDVIKKMGAEI
+643 NDVIKRMGAEI

-678 AESYRKIRNTFRYML
+678 AEGYRKIRNTFRYML
-693 ANTSEFD
+693 ANTSDFD
-700 PKENRVAYADLRSV
+700 PKENRVSYDDLRSV

-739 TVFKKVFNFVS
+739 TVFKKVFNFIS

-760 AKDVLYIDGENSHDR
+760 AKDVLYIEDQDSHAR

-780 VIYDAAVKLAK
+780 VIYDAAVKLDK

-811 EDYVQLANMPKVEE
+811 EDYVQLANMPKVEGY
-825 FANHDELL
+825 ANHDELL
-833 ENWGKFMKL
+833 ENWGKFMNL
-842 RDDVL
+842 RNDVL

-865 AVTIYPDKETKTMLD
+865 AVTIYPDKETKAMLD
-880 DLGADFRQI
+880 DLDADFRQI

-903 AEAEKLNNASI
+903 EDAEKLNNASI
-914 VVERADGEVCPRC
+914 VVEHAEGEVCPRC

-934 GVDPKLPMLCGRCAK
+934 GEDPKLPKLCGRCAK

-956 EAVQEGFEN
+956 EAVQEGLED

>member
-1 MHVTQIKWNFF
+1 
-12 KFNLGG
+12 
-18 TTVNLVLIRA
+18 
-28 RFSFLE
+28 
-34 RNLLMRIKDTLN
+34 MRIKDTLN

-65 QKQWRENKLY
+65 QKEWEDNKLY

-144 KKGVDRKSMDRA
+144 KKGIDRKTMDRA
-156 KYRELCRQY
+156 KYRELCRQF
-165 AEEQIQKQ
+165 AQEQVEKQ
-173 MNDFKRLGVMADWDH
+173 MTDFKRLGVMADWDH
-188 PYVTLQHDF
+188 PYITLQPEF
-197 EAQEIR
+197 EAAEIR
-203 VFGEMYKKGYIYKGK
+203 VFGEMFKKGYIYKGK

-227 ESTLAEAEVEYKDVE
+227 ESTLAEAEVEYHDIK
-242 ANSIFVAF
+242 SPRIYVAF
-250 PVTDGKGIIDP
+250 PILDGKGILDS
-261 KDTYF
+261 DTSL

-274 TIPANEAICVNP
+274 TIPSNVGITVNP
-286 KFDYSVVQVGDKRYV
+286 KFDYDVVEVNDKKYV
-301 VATGLLDKV
+301 IGSDRLPAV
-310 AEEIGWDDYKVVQ
+310 AEDLGWKDYKVLK
-323 TVKGADMEYMK
+323 TLKGTDFDRMTY
-334 AKHPIYD
+334 KHPLYD
-341 KESLVIEGFHVTLDD
+341 VTGLVMNDTYVTDDD

-361 HTAPGFGEDDFN
+361 HNATGFGEDDYN
-373 VGQKY
+373 VGRRY
-378 NLPIFSPVDAHG
+378 GLPVFSPMDAQG
-390 CYTDE
+390 RFTDE
-395 VPELKGMFYQDVDKL
+395 VPDPDLVGMFYDDANKVVADKL
-410 MIEKLKDAS
+410 KKAG

-424 KVFTHS
+424 DFFTHS

-439 PVIFRAT
+439 PVIYRAT
-446 TQWFASIAKFR
+446 TQWFASIDKFR
-457 DQILDQIEK
+457 DQILDQIKK
-466 ASFIPSWGKTRLYNM
+466 ASFIPEWGKTRLYNM

-510 IVTPETIEHV
+510 IVTPETIEHI

-544 FTSEHSPNGE
+544 FTSEHSPHGE
-554 FTKEKD
+554 FRKETD

-567 SGSSWSGVMEKRD
+567 SGTSWSGVMSKRE
-580 GLHYPADLYLEGSDQ
+580 GLHFPANLYLEGSDQ

-604 ITSVAVTGKAPYKEV
+604 ITSVAVTGQAPYKQV

-693 ANTSEFD
+693 ANTSDFD
-700 PKENRVAYADLRSV
+700 PKESRVAYDDLRSV

-724 LVKDCLAAYDKFDFT
+724 LIKDCIAAYDKFDFT
-739 TVFKKVFNFVS
+739 DVFKKVFKFIS

-760 AKDVLYIDGENSHDR
+760 AKDVLYIDGQDSHAR

-825 FANHDELL
+825 FANRDELL

-880 DLGADFRQI
+880 DLGANFRQI

>member
-1 MHVTQIKWNFF
+1 
-12 KFNLGG
+12 
-18 TTVNLVLIRA
+18 
-28 RFSFLE
+28 
-34 RNLLMRIKDTLN
+34 MRIKDTLN

-55 GNLPVREAEW
+55 GNLPVREAQW
-65 QKQWRENKLY
+65 QKEWEENDLY
-75 EQRLKLNEGK
+75 EQRLKLNEGH

-144 KKGVDRKSMDRA
+144 KKGVDRKTMDRA

-173 MNDFKRLGVMADWDH
+173 MTDFKRLGVMADWDH
-188 PYVTLQHDF
+188 PYITLQHDF

-301 VATGLLDKV
+301 VASGLLDKV
-310 AEEIGWDDYKVVQ
+310 AEEIGWDNYKVVQ

-410 MIEKLKDAS
+410 MIQKLKDAG

-446 TQWFASIAKFR
+446 TQWFASISPFR
-457 DQILDQIEK
+457 DQILDQIDK
-466 ASFIPSWGKTRLYNM
+466 AEFIPSWGKTRLYNM

-504 AEDDTP
+504 AEDGTP
-510 IVTPETIEHV
+510 IVTPETIEHI

-529 NAWYTHTAKELLPEG
+529 NAWYTHTAKELLPDG

-580 GLHYPADLYLEGSDQ
+580 GLHFPADLYLEGSDQ

-643 NDVIKKMGAEI
+643 NDVIKRMGAEI

-678 AESYRKIRNTFRYML
+678 AEGYRKIRNTFRYML
-693 ANTSEFD
+693 ANTSDFD
-700 PKENRVAYADLRSV
+700 PKENRVSYDDLRSV

-739 TVFKKVFNFVS
+739 TVFKKVFNFIS

-760 AKDVLYIDGENSHDR
+760 AKDVLYIEDQDSHAR

-780 VIYDAAVKLAK
+780 VIYDAAVKLDK

-811 EDYVQLANMPKVEE
+811 EDYVQLANMPKVEGY
-825 FANHDELL
+825 ANHDELL
-833 ENWGKFMKL
+833 ENWGKFMNL
-842 RDDVL
+842 RNDVL

-865 AVTIYPDKETKTMLD
+865 AVTIYPDKETKAMRD
-880 DLGADFRQI
+880 DLDADIRQI

-903 AEAEKLNNASI
+903 EDAEKLNNASI
-914 VVERADGEVCPRC
+914 VVEHAEGEVCPRC

-934 GVDPKLPMLCGRCAK
+934 GEDPKLPKLCGRCAK

-956 EAVQEGFEN
+956 EAVQEGLED

>member
-1 MHVTQIKWNFF
+1 
-12 KFNLGG
+12 
-18 TTVNLVLIRA
+18 
-28 RFSFLE
+28 
-34 RNLLMRIKDTLN
+34 MRIKDTLN

-55 GNLPVREAEW
+55 GNLPVREAQW
-65 QKQWRENKLY
+65 QKEWEENDLY
-75 EQRLKLNEGK
+75 EQRLKLNEGH

-144 KKGVDRKSMDRA
+144 KKGVDRKTMDRA

-173 MNDFKRLGVMADWDH
+173 MTDFKRLGVMADWDH
-188 PYVTLQHDF
+188 PYITLQHDF

-286 KFDYSVVQVGDKRYV
+286 KFDYSIVQVGDKRYV
-301 VATGLLDKV
+301 VASGLLDKV
-310 AEEIGWDDYKVVQ
+310 AEEIGWDNYKVVQ

-410 MIEKLKDAS
+410 MIQKLKDAG

-446 TQWFASIAKFR
+446 TQWFASISPFR
-457 DQILDQIEK
+457 DQILDQIDK
-466 ASFIPSWGKTRLYNM
+466 AEFIPSWGKTRLYNM

-504 AEDDTP
+504 AEDGTP
-510 IVTPETIEHV
+510 IVTPETIEHI

-529 NAWYTHTAKELLPEG
+529 NAWYTHTAKELLPDG

-580 GLHYPADLYLEGSDQ
+580 GLHFPADLYLEGSDQ

-643 NDVIKKMGAEI
+643 NDVIKRMGAEI

-678 AESYRKIRNTFRYML
+678 AEGYRKIRNTFRYML
-693 ANTSEFD
+693 ANTSDFD
-700 PKENRVAYADLRSV
+700 PKENRVSYDDLRSV

-739 TVFKKVFNFVS
+739 TVFKKVFNFIS

-760 AKDVLYIDGENSHDR
+760 AKDVLYIEDQDSHAR

-780 VIYDAAVKLAK
+780 VIYDAAVKLDK

-811 EDYVQLANMPKVEE
+811 EDYVQLANMPKVEGY
-825 FANHDELL
+825 ANHDELL
-833 ENWGKFMKL
+833 ENWGKFMNL
-842 RDDVL
+842 RNDVL

-865 AVTIYPDKETKTMLD
+865 AVTIYPDKETKAMLD
-880 DLGADFRQI
+880 DLDDDFRQI
-889 LIVSKL
+889 LIISKL

-903 AEAEKLNNASI
+903 EYAEKLNNASI
-914 VVERADGEVCPRC
+914 VVEHAEGEVCPRC

-934 GVDPKLPMLCGRCAK
+934 GEDPKLPKLCGRCAK

-956 EAVQEGFEN
+956 EAVQEGLED

>member
-1 MHVTQIKWNFF
+1 
-12 KFNLGG
+12 
-18 TTVNLVLIRA
+18 
-28 RFSFLE
+28 
-34 RNLLMRIKDTLN
+34 MRIKDTLN

-410 MIEKLKDAS
+410 MSEKLKDAS

-504 AEDDTP
+504 AEDGTP

-604 ITSVAVTGKAPYKEV
+604 ITSVAVTGQAPYKQV

-643 NDVIKKMGAEI
+643 NDVIKQMGAEI

-693 ANTSEFD
+693 ANTSDFD
-700 PKENRVAYADLRSV
+700 PKKNRVAYDDLRSV

-724 LVKDCLAAYDKFDFT
+724 LIKECLAAYDKFDFT
-739 TVFKKVFNFVS
+739 TVFKKVFNFIS

-760 AKDVLYIDGENSHDR
+760 AKDVLYIEAENSHAR

-799 TMEEIWGFLKEP
+799 TMEEIWGFLKED
-811 EDYVQLANMPKVEE
+811 EDYVQLANMPKVENY
-825 FANHDELL
+825 ANRDELL
-833 ENWGKFMKL
+833 ENWAKFMKL

-865 AVTIYPDKETKTMLD
+865 AVTIYPDKETKAMLD
-880 DLGADFRQI
+880 ELDADFREI

-895 TIADGEAP
+895 TISDDPAP
-903 AEAEKLNNASI
+903 ADAEQLANAA
-914 VVERADGEVCPRC
+914 VVVKHAEGEVCPRC

-934 GVDPKLPMLCGRCAK
+934 GADSKLPVLCGRCAE
-949 IVEADYP
+949 IVEANYP
-956 EAVQEGFEN
+956 EAVQEGLEK

>member
-1 MHVTQIKWNFF
+1 
-12 KFNLGG
+12 
-18 TTVNLVLIRA
+18 
-28 RFSFLE
+28 
-34 RNLLMRIKDTLN
+34 MRIKDTLN

-55 GNLPVREAEW
+55 GNLPVREAQW
-65 QKQWRENKLY
+65 QKEWEENDLY
-75 EQRLKLNEGK
+75 EQRLKLNEGH

-144 KKGVDRKSMDRA
+144 KKGVDRKTMDRA

-173 MNDFKRLGVMADWDH
+173 MTDFKCLGVMADWDH
-188 PYVTLQHDF
+188 PYITLQHDF

-301 VATGLLDKV
+301 VASGLLDKV
-310 AEEIGWDDYKVVQ
+310 AEEIGWDNYKVVQ

-410 MIEKLKDAS
+410 MIQKLKDAG

-446 TQWFASIAKFR
+446 TQWFASISPFR
-457 DQILDQIEK
+457 DQILDQIDK
-466 ASFIPSWGKTRLYNM
+466 AEFIPSWGKTRLYNM

-504 AEDDTP
+504 AEDGTP
-510 IVTPETIEHV
+510 IVTPETIEHI

-529 NAWYTHTAKELLPEG
+529 NAWYTHTAKELLPDG

-580 GLHYPADLYLEGSDQ
+580 GLHFPADLYLEGSDQ

-643 NDVIKKMGAEI
+643 NDVIKRMGAEI

-693 ANTSEFD
+693 ANTSDFD
-700 PKENRVAYADLRSV
+700 PKENRVSYDDLRSV

-739 TVFKKVFNFVS
+739 TVFKKVFNFIS

-760 AKDVLYIDGENSHDR
+760 AKDVLYIEDQDSHAR

-780 VIYDAAVKLAK
+780 VIYDAAVKLDK

-811 EDYVQLANMPKVEE
+811 EDYVQLANMPKVEGY
-825 FANHDELL
+825 ANHDELL
-833 ENWGKFMKL
+833 ENWGKFMNL
-842 RDDVL
+842 RNDVL

-865 AVTIYPDKETKTMLD
+865 AVTIYPDKETKAMLD
-880 DLGADFRQI
+880 DLDADFRQI

-903 AEAEKLNNASI
+903 EDAEKLNNASI
-914 VVERADGEVCPRC
+914 VVEHAEGEVCPRC

-934 GVDPKLPMLCGRCAK
+934 GEDPKLPKLCGRCAK

-956 EAVQEGFEN
+956 EAVQEGLED

>member
-1 MHVTQIKWNFF
+1 
-12 KFNLGG
+12 
-18 TTVNLVLIRA
+18 
-28 RFSFLE
+28 
-34 RNLLMRIKDTLN
+34 MRIKDTLN

-55 GNLPVREAEW
+55 GNLPVREAQW
-65 QKQWRENKLY
+65 QKEWEENDLY
-75 EQRLKLNEGK
+75 EQRLRLNEGH

-144 KKGVDRKSMDRA
+144 KKGVDRKTMDRA

-173 MNDFKRLGVMADWDH
+173 MTDFKRLGVMADWDH
-188 PYVTLQHDF
+188 PYITLQHDF

-301 VATGLLDKV
+301 VASGLLDKV

-410 MIEKLKDAS
+410 MIQKLKDAG

-446 TQWFASIAKFR
+446 TQWFASIAPFR
-457 DQILDQIEK
+457 DQILDQIDK
-466 ASFIPSWGKTRLYNM
+466 AEFIPSWGKTRLYNM

-504 AEDDTP
+504 AEDGTP
-510 IVTPETIEHV
+510 IVTPETIEHI

-529 NAWYTHTAKELLPEG
+529 NAWYTHTAKELLPDG

-580 GLHYPADLYLEGSDQ
+580 GLHFPADLYLEGSDQ

-643 NDVIKKMGAEI
+643 NDVIKRMGAEI

-664 TSDVAVSMGILQQS
+664 TSDVAVSMDILQQS

-693 ANTSEFD
+693 ANTSDFD
-700 PKENRVAYADLRSV
+700 PKENRVSYDDLRSV

-739 TVFKKVFNFVS
+739 TVFKKVFNFIS

-760 AKDVLYIDGENSHDR
+760 AKDVLYIEGQDSHAR

-780 VIYDAAVKLAK
+780 VIYDAAVKLDK

-811 EDYVQLANMPKVEE
+811 EDYVQLANMPKVEGY
-825 FANHDELL
+825 ANHDELL
-833 ENWGKFMKL
+833 ENWGKFMNL
-842 RDDVL
+842 RNDVL

-865 AVTIYPDKETKTMLD
+865 AVTIYPDKETKAMLD
-880 DLGADFRQI
+880 DLDADFRQI

-903 AEAEKLNNASI
+903 EDAEKLNNASI
-914 VVERADGEVCPRC
+914 VVEHAEGEVCPRC

-934 GVDPKLPMLCGRCAK
+934 GEDPKLPKLCGRCAK

-956 EAVQEGFEN
+956 EAVQEGLEE

>member
-1 MHVTQIKWNFF
+1 
-12 KFNLGG
+12 
-18 TTVNLVLIRA
+18 
-28 RFSFLE
+28 
-34 RNLLMRIKDTLN
+34 MRIKDTLN

-65 QKQWRENKLY
+65 QKHWRENKLY

-604 ITSVAVTGKAPYKEV
+604 ITSVAVTGQAPYKQV

-643 NDVIKKMGAEI
+643 NDVIKQMGAEI

-693 ANTSEFD
+693 ANTSDFD
-700 PKENRVAYADLRSV
+700 PKKNRVAYDDLRSV

-724 LVKDCLAAYDKFDFT
+724 LIKECLAAYDKFDFT
-739 TVFKKVFNFVS
+739 TVFKKVFNFIS

-760 AKDVLYIDGENSHDR
+760 AKDVLYIEAENSHAR

-799 TMEEIWGFLKEP
+799 TMEEIWGFLKED
-811 EDYVQLANMPKVEE
+811 EDYVQLANMPKLENY
-825 FANHDELL
+825 ANRDELL
-833 ENWGKFMKL
+833 ENWAKFMKL

-865 AVTIYPDKETKTMLD
+865 AVTIYPDKETKAMLD
-880 DLGADFRQI
+880 ELDADFREI

-895 TIADGEAP
+895 TISDDPAP
-903 AEAEKLNNASI
+903 ADAEQLANAA
-914 VVERADGEVCPRC
+914 VVVKHAEGEVCPRC

-934 GVDPKLPMLCGRCAK
+934 GADSKLPVLCGRCAE
-949 IVEADYP
+949 IVEANYP
-956 EAVQEGFEN
+956 EAVQEGLEK

>member
-1 MHVTQIKWNFF
+1 MK
-12 KFNLGG
+12 
-18 TTVNLVLIRA
+18 
-28 RFSFLE
+28 
-34 RNLLMRIKDTLN
+34 IKDTLN

-55 GNLPVREAEW
+55 GNLPVREAQW
-65 QKQWRENKLY
+65 QKEWEENDLY
-75 EQRLKLNEGK
+75 EQRLKLNEGH

-604 ITSVAVTGKAPYKEV
+604 ITSVAVTGQAPYKQV

-643 NDVIKKMGAEI
+643 NDVIKQMGAEI

-693 ANTSEFD
+693 ANTSDFD
-700 PKENRVAYADLRSV
+700 PKKNRVAYDDLRSV

-724 LVKDCLAAYDKFDFT
+724 LIKECLAAYDKFDFT
-739 TVFKKVFNFVS
+739 TVFKKVFNFIS

-760 AKDVLYIDGENSHDR
+760 AKDVLYIEAENSHAR

-799 TMEEIWGFLKEP
+799 TMEEIWGFLKED
-811 EDYVQLANMPKVEE
+811 EDYVQLANMPKVENY
-825 FANHDELL
+825 ANRDELL
-833 ENWGKFMKL
+833 ENWAKFMKL

-865 AVTIYPDKETKTMLD
+865 AVTIYPDKETKAMLD
-880 DLGADFRQI
+880 ELDADFREI

-895 TIADGEAP
+895 TISDDPAP
-903 AEAEKLNNASI
+903 ADAEQLANAA
-914 VVERADGEVCPRC
+914 VVVKHAEGEVCPRC

-934 GVDPKLPMLCGRCAK
+934 GADSKLPVLCGRCAE
-949 IVEADYP
+949 IVEANYP
-956 EAVQEGFEN
+956 EAVQEGLEK

>member
-1 MHVTQIKWNFF
+1 
-12 KFNLGG
+12 
-18 TTVNLVLIRA
+18 
-28 RFSFLE
+28 
-34 RNLLMRIKDTLN
+34 MRIKDTLN

-65 QKQWRENKLY
+65 EKEWEDNHLY
-75 EQRLKLNEGK
+75 EQRLKLNEGH

-144 KKGVDRKSMDRA
+144 KKGIDRKTMDRA

-165 AEEQIQKQ
+165 AEEQVQKQ
-173 MNDFKRLGVMADWDH
+173 MTDFKRLGVMADWDN
-188 PYVTLQHDF
+188 PYITLQHEF
-197 EAQEIR
+197 EGQEIR

-250 PVTDGKGIIDP
+250 PVVDSKGIIDP

-286 KFDYSVVQVGDKRYV
+286 KFDYSVVQVGDKKYV

-334 AKHPIYD
+334 AKHPLYD
-341 KESLVIEGFHVTLDD
+341 KESLVTEGFHVTLDD

-361 HTAPGFGEDDFN
+361 HTAPGFGADDFN

-378 NLPIFSPVDAHG
+378 DLPVFSPVDAHG
-390 CYTDE
+390 RYTDE
-395 VPELKGMFYQDVDKL
+395 VPELEGMFYQDVDKL
-410 MIEKLKDAS
+410 MVEKLKDAG

-446 TQWFASIAKFR
+446 TQWFASIAPFR
-457 DQILDQIEK
+457 DQILEQIDNAK
-466 ASFIPSWGKTRLYNM
+466 FIPSWGKTRLYNM

-504 AEDDTP
+504 AEDGTP
-510 IVTPETIEHV
+510 IVTPETIEHI
-520 AKIFEKEGS
+520 AEIFDKEGS

-643 NDVIKKMGAEI
+643 NDVIKRMGAEI

-678 AESYRKIRNTFRYML
+678 AESYRKIRNTCRYML
-693 ANTSEFD
+693 ANTSDFD
-700 PKENRVAYADLRSV
+700 PKENGVAYDDLRSV
-714 DQYMEVKLND
+714 DQYMEIKLND
-724 LVKDCLAAYDKFDFT
+724 LVAECLAAYDKFDFT
-739 TVFKKVFNFVS
+739 TVFKKIFNFIS

-760 AKDVLYIDGENSHDR
+760 AKDVLYIEGKNSLER

-780 VIYDAAVKLAK
+780 VIYDAAVKLTK

-811 EDYVQLANMPKVEE
+811 EDYVQLANMPKVENYT
-825 FANHDELL
+825 NHDELL
-833 ENWGKFMKL
+833 ENWGKFMNL

-865 AVTIYPDKETKTMLD
+865 AVTIYPDKETKAMLD
-880 DLGADFRQI
+880 DLDADFRQI

-895 TIADGEAP
+895 TIVDGEAP
-903 AEAEKLNNASI
+903 ENAEKLNNASI
-914 VVERADGEVCPRC
+914 VVEHAEGEVCPRC

-934 GVDPKLPMLCGRCAK
+934 GEDPKLPELCERCAK
-949 IVEADYP
+949 IVEEDFP
-956 EAVQEGFEN
+956 EAAQEGLEE

>member
-1 MHVTQIKWNFF
+1 
-12 KFNLGG
+12 
-18 TTVNLVLIRA
+18 
-28 RFSFLE
+28 
-34 RNLLMRIKDTLN
+34 MRIKDTLN

-55 GNLPVREAEW
+55 GNLPVREAQW
-65 QKQWRENKLY
+65 QKEWEENDLY
-75 EQRLKLNEGK
+75 EQRLKLNEGH

-144 KKGVDRKSMDRA
+144 KKGVDRKTMDRA

-173 MNDFKRLGVMADWDH
+173 MTDFKRLGVMADWDH
-188 PYVTLQHDF
+188 PYITLQHDF

-301 VATGLLDKV
+301 VASGLLDKV
-310 AEEIGWDDYKVVQ
+310 AEEIGWDNYKVVQ

-334 AKHPIYD
+334 AKHPIYN

-378 NLPIFSPVDAHG
+378 NLPIFSPVDEHG

-410 MIEKLKDAS
+410 MIQKLKDAG

-446 TQWFASIAKFR
+446 TQWFASISPFR
-457 DQILDQIEK
+457 DQILDQIDK
-466 ASFIPSWGKTRLYNM
+466 AEFIPSWGKTRLYNM

-504 AEDDTP
+504 AEDGTP
-510 IVTPETIEHV
+510 IVTPETIEHI

-529 NAWYTHTAKELLPEG
+529 NAWYTHTAKELLPDG

-580 GLHYPADLYLEGSDQ
+580 GLHFPADLYLEGSDQ

-643 NDVIKKMGAEI
+643 NDVIKRMGAEI

-678 AESYRKIRNTFRYML
+678 AEGYRKIRNTFRYML
-693 ANTSEFD
+693 ANTSDFD
-700 PKENRVAYADLRSV
+700 PKENRVSYDDLRSV

-739 TVFKKVFNFVS
+739 TVFKKVFNFIS

-760 AKDVLYIDGENSHDR
+760 AKDVLYIEDQDSHAR

-780 VIYDAAVKLAK
+780 VIYDAAVKLDK

-811 EDYVQLANMPKVEE
+811 EDYVQLANMPKVEGY
-825 FANHDELL
+825 ANHDELL
-833 ENWGKFMKL
+833 ENWGKFMNL
-842 RDDVL
+842 RNDVL

-865 AVTIYPDKETKTMLD
+865 AVTIYPDKETKAMLD
-880 DLGADFRQI
+880 DLDADFRQI
-889 LIVSKL
+889 LIISKL

-903 AEAEKLNNASI
+903 EDAEKLNNASI
-914 VVERADGEVCPRC
+914 VVEHAEGEVCPRC

-934 GVDPKLPMLCGRCAK
+934 GEDPKLPKLCGRCAK

-956 EAVQEGFEN
+956 EAVQEGLED

>member
-1 MHVTQIKWNFF
+1 
-12 KFNLGG
+12 
-18 TTVNLVLIRA
+18 
-28 RFSFLE
+28 
-34 RNLLMRIKDTLN
+34 MRIKDTLN

-55 GNLPVREAEW
+55 GNLPVREAQW
-65 QKQWRENKLY
+65 QKEWEENDLY
-75 EQRLKLNEGK
+75 EQRLKLNEGH

-144 KKGVDRKSMDRA
+144 KKGVDRKTMDRA

-173 MNDFKRLGVMADWDH
+173 MTDFKRLGVMADWNH
-188 PYVTLQHDF
+188 PYITLQHDF

-286 KFDYSVVQVGDKRYV
+286 KFDYSIVQVGDKRYV
-301 VATGLLDKV
+301 VASGLLDKV
-310 AEEIGWDDYKVVQ
+310 AEEIGWDNYKVVQ

-410 MIEKLKDAS
+410 MIQKLKDAG

-446 TQWFASIAKFR
+446 TQWFASISPFR
-457 DQILDQIEK
+457 DQILDQIDK
-466 ASFIPSWGKTRLYNM
+466 AEFIPSWGKTRLYNM

-504 AEDDTP
+504 AEDGTP
-510 IVTPETIEHV
+510 IVTPETIEHI

-529 NAWYTHTAKELLPEG
+529 NAWYTHTAKELLPDG

-580 GLHYPADLYLEGSDQ
+580 GLHFPADLYLEGSDQ

-643 NDVIKKMGAEI
+643 NDVIKRMGAEI

-678 AESYRKIRNTFRYML
+678 AEGYRKIRNTFRYML
-693 ANTSEFD
+693 ANTSDFD
-700 PKENRVAYADLRSV
+700 PKENRVSYDDLRSV

-739 TVFKKVFNFVS
+739 TVFKKVFNFIS

-760 AKDVLYIDGENSHDR
+760 AKDVLYIEDQDSHAR

-780 VIYDAAVKLAK
+780 VIYDAAVKLDK

-811 EDYVQLANMPKVEE
+811 EDYVQLANMPKVEGY
-825 FANHDELL
+825 ANHDELL
-833 ENWGKFMKL
+833 ENWGKFMNL
-842 RDDVL
+842 RNDVL

-865 AVTIYPDKETKTMLD
+865 AVTIYPDKETKAMLD
-880 DLGADFRQI
+880 DLDADFRQI

-903 AEAEKLNNASI
+903 EDAEKLNNASI
-914 VVERADGEVCPRC
+914 VVEHAEGEVCPRC

-934 GVDPKLPMLCGRCAK
+934 GEDPKLPKLCSRCAK

-956 EAVQEGFEN
+956 EAVQEGLED

>member
-1 MHVTQIKWNFF
+1 
-12 KFNLGG
+12 
-18 TTVNLVLIRA
+18 
-28 RFSFLE
+28 
-34 RNLLMRIKDTLN
+34 MRIKDTLN

-65 QKQWRENKLY
+65 QKEWEDNKLY

-144 KKGVDRKSMDRA
+144 KKGIDRKTMDRA
-156 KYRELCRQY
+156 KYRELCRQF
-165 AEEQIQKQ
+165 AQEQVEKQ
-173 MNDFKRLGVMADWDH
+173 MTDFKRLGVMADWDH
-188 PYVTLQHDF
+188 PYITLQPEF
-197 EAQEIR
+197 EAAEIR
-203 VFGEMYKKGYIYKGK
+203 VFGEMFKKGYIYKGK

-227 ESTLAEAEVEYKDVE
+227 ESTLAEAEVEYHDIK
-242 ANSIFVAF
+242 SPRIYVAF
-250 PVTDGKGIIDP
+250 PILDGKGILDS
-261 KDTYF
+261 DTSL

-274 TIPANEAICVNP
+274 TIPSNVGITVNP
-286 KFDYSVVQVGDKRYV
+286 KFDYDVVEVNDKKYV
-301 VATGLLDKV
+301 IGSDRLPAV
-310 AEEIGWDDYKVVQ
+310 AEDLGWKDYKVLK
-323 TVKGADMEYMK
+323 TLKGTDFDRMTY
-334 AKHPIYD
+334 KHPLYD
-341 KESLVIEGFHVTLDD
+341 VTGLVMNDTYVTDDD

-361 HTAPGFGEDDFN
+361 HNATGFGEDDYN
-373 VGQKY
+373 VGRRY
-378 NLPIFSPVDAHG
+378 GLPVFSPMDAQG
-390 CYTDE
+390 RFTDE
-395 VPELKGMFYQDVDKL
+395 VPDPDLVGMFYDDANKVVADKL
-410 MIEKLKDAS
+410 KKAG

-424 KVFTHS
+424 DFFTHS

-439 PVIFRAT
+439 PVIYRAT
-446 TQWFASIAKFR
+446 TQWFASIDKFR
-457 DQILDQIEK
+457 DQILDQIKK
-466 ASFIPSWGKTRLYNM
+466 ASFIPEWGKTRLYNM

-495 WGVPLPIFY
+495 WGVPLPILY

-510 IVTPETIEHV
+510 IVTPETIEHI

-544 FTSEHSPNGE
+544 FTSEHSPHGE
-554 FTKEKD
+554 FRKETD

-567 SGSSWSGVMEKRD
+567 SGTSWSGVMSKRE
-580 GLHYPADLYLEGSDQ
+580 GLHFPADLYLEGSDQ

-604 ITSVAVTGKAPYKEV
+604 ITSVAVTGQAPYKQV

-693 ANTSEFD
+693 ANTSDFD
-700 PKENRVAYADLRSV
+700 PKESRVAYDDLRSV

-724 LVKDCLAAYDKFDFT
+724 LIKDCIAAYDKFDFT
-739 TVFKKVFNFVS
+739 DVFKKVFKFIS

-760 AKDVLYIDGENSHDR
+760 AKDVLYIDGQDSHAR

-811 EDYVQLANMPKVEE
+811 EDYVQLANTPKVEE

-880 DLGADFRQI
+880 DLGANFRQI

>member
-1 MHVTQIKWNFF
+1 
-12 KFNLGG
+12 
-18 TTVNLVLIRA
+18 
-28 RFSFLE
+28 
-34 RNLLMRIKDTLN
+34 MRIKDTLN

-65 QKQWRENKLY
+65 QKEWEDNKLY

-144 KKGVDRKSMDRA
+144 KQGVDRKTMDRA

-165 AEEQIQKQ
+165 AEEQVQKQ
-173 MNDFKRLGVMADWDH
+173 MTDFKRLGVMADWDN
-188 PYVTLQHDF
+188 PYITLQHDF

-301 VATGLLDKV
+301 VASGLLDKV

-323 TVKGADMEYMK
+323 TLKGKDMEYMK

-341 KESLVIEGFHVTLDD
+341 KDSLVIEGFHVTLDD

-378 NLPIFSPVDAHG
+378 HLPIFSPVDAHG

-410 MIEKLKDAS
+410 MIQKLRDAG

-446 TQWFASIAKFR
+446 TQWFASIDKFR
-457 DQILDQIEK
+457 DQILDQIEQ
-466 ASFIPSWGKTRLYNM
+466 ANFIPSWGKTRLYNM

-504 AEDDTP
+504 AEDGTP

-520 AKIFEKEGS
+520 AEIFAKEGS
-529 NAWYTHTAKELLPEG
+529 NAWYTHPAKELLPEG

-567 SGSSWSGVMEKRD
+567 SGSSWSGVMEKRA

-693 ANTSEFD
+693 ANTSDFD

-714 DQYMEVKLND
+714 DQYMEVKLDD

-739 TVFKKVFNFVS
+739 TVFKKVFNFIS

-760 AKDVLYIDGENSHDR
+760 AKDVLYIDGEDSHSR

-811 EDYVQLANMPKVEE
+811 EDYIQLANMPEVEDY
-825 FANHDELL
+825 ANHDDLL

-865 AVTIYPDKETKTMLD
+865 AVTIYPDKETKTMLQ
-880 DLGADFRQI
+880 DLNADFRQI

-903 AEAEKLNNASI
+903 ANAEKLNNASV
-914 VVERADGEVCPRC
+914 VVEHVEGEVCPRC

-956 EAVQEGFEN
+956 EVAEEGLEN

>member
-1 MHVTQIKWNFF
+1 M
-12 KFNLGG
+12 
-18 TTVNLVLIRA
+18 
-28 RFSFLE
+28 
-34 RNLLMRIKDTLN
+34 
-46 LGKTKFKMR
+46 
-55 GNLPVREAEW
+55 
-65 QKQWRENKLY
+65 
-75 EQRLKLNEGK
+75 
-85 PRFDLHD
+85 
-92 GPPFAN
+92 
-98 GNIHM
+98 
-103 GHALNKISK
+103 
-112 DIIVRYKNMNGY
+112 
-124 YAPYVPGWDTHG
+124 
-136 LPVEQQLA
+136 EQQLA
-144 KKGVDRKSMDRA
+144 KKGIDRKTMDRA

-165 AEEQIQKQ
+165 AEEQVQKQ
-173 MNDFKRLGVMADWDH
+173 MTDFKRLGVMADWDN
-188 PYVTLQHDF
+188 PYITLQHEF
-197 EAQEIR
+197 EGQEIR

-250 PVTDGKGIIDP
+250 PVVDSKGIIDP

-286 KFDYSVVQVGDKRYV
+286 KFDYSVVQVGDKKYV

-334 AKHPIYD
+334 AKHPLYD
-341 KESLVIEGFHVTLDD
+341 KESLVTEGFHVTLDD

-361 HTAPGFGEDDFN
+361 HTAPGFGADDFN

-378 NLPIFSPVDAHG
+378 DLPVFSPVDAHG
-390 CYTDE
+390 RYTDE
-395 VPELKGMFYQDVDKL
+395 VPELEGMFYQDVDKL
-410 MIEKLKDAS
+410 MVEKLKDAG

-446 TQWFASIAKFR
+446 TQWFASIAPFR
-457 DQILDQIEK
+457 DQILEQIDNAK
-466 ASFIPSWGKTRLYNM
+466 FIPSWGKTRLYNM

-504 AEDDTP
+504 AEDGTP
-510 IVTPETIEHV
+510 IVTPETIEHI
-520 AKIFEKEGS
+520 AEIFDKEGS

-643 NDVIKKMGAEI
+643 NDVIKRMGAEI

-693 ANTSEFD
+693 ANTSDFD
-700 PKENRVAYADLRSV
+700 PKENGVAYDDLRSV
-714 DQYMEVKLND
+714 DQYMEIKLND
-724 LVKDCLAAYDKFDFT
+724 LVAECLAAYDKFDFT
-739 TVFKKVFNFVS
+739 TVFKKIFNFIS

-760 AKDVLYIDGENSHDR
+760 AKDVLYIEGKNSLER

-780 VIYDAAVKLAK
+780 VIYDAAVKLTK

-811 EDYVQLANMPKVEE
+811 EDYVQLANMPKVENYT
-825 FANHDELL
+825 NHDELL
-833 ENWGKFMKL
+833 ENWGKFMNL

-865 AVTIYPDKETKTMLD
+865 AVTIYPDKETKAMLD
-880 DLGADFRQI
+880 DLDADFRQI

-895 TIADGEAP
+895 TIVDGEAP
-903 AEAEKLNNASI
+903 ENAEKLNNASI
-914 VVERADGEVCPRC
+914 VVEHAEGEVCPRC

-934 GVDPKLPMLCGRCAK
+934 GEDPKLPELCERCAK
-949 IVEADYP
+949 IVEEDFP
-956 EAVQEGFEN
+956 EAAQEGLEE

>member
-1 MHVTQIKWNFF
+1 
-12 KFNLGG
+12 
-18 TTVNLVLIRA
+18 
-28 RFSFLE
+28 
-34 RNLLMRIKDTLN
+34 MRIKDTLN

-55 GNLPVREAEW
+55 GNLPVREAQW
-65 QKQWRENKLY
+65 QKEWEENDLY
-75 EQRLKLNEGK
+75 EQRLKLNEGH

-144 KKGVDRKSMDRA
+144 KKGVDRKTMDRA

-173 MNDFKRLGVMADWDH
+173 MTDFKRLGVMADWDH
-188 PYVTLQHDF
+188 PYITLQHDF

-301 VATGLLDKV
+301 VASGLLDKV
-310 AEEIGWDDYKVVQ
+310 AEEIGWDNYKVVQ

-410 MIEKLKDAS
+410 MIQKLKDAG

-446 TQWFASIAKFR
+446 TQWFASISPFR
-457 DQILDQIEK
+457 DQILDQIDK
-466 ASFIPSWGKTRLYNM
+466 AKFIPSWGKTRLYNM

-504 AEDDTP
+504 AEDGTP
-510 IVTPETIEHV
+510 IVTPETIEHI

-529 NAWYTHTAKELLPEG
+529 NAWYTHTAKELLPDG

-580 GLHYPADLYLEGSDQ
+580 GLHFPADLYLEGSDQ

-643 NDVIKKMGAEI
+643 NDVIKRMGAEI

-693 ANTSEFD
+693 ANTSDFD
-700 PKENRVAYADLRSV
+700 PKENRVSYDDLRSV

-739 TVFKKVFNFVS
+739 TVFKKVFNFIS

-760 AKDVLYIDGENSHDR
+760 AKDVLYIEDQDSHAR

-780 VIYDAAVKLAK
+780 VIYDAAVKLDK

-811 EDYVQLANMPKVEE
+811 EDYVQLANMPKVEGY
-825 FANHDELL
+825 ANHDELL
-833 ENWGKFMKL
+833 ENWGKFMNL
-842 RDDVL
+842 RNDVL

-865 AVTIYPDKETKTMLD
+865 AVTIYPDKETKAMLD
-880 DLGADFRQI
+880 DLDADFRQI

-903 AEAEKLNNASI
+903 EDAEKLNNASI
-914 VVERADGEVCPRC
+914 VVEHAEGEVCPRC

-934 GVDPKLPMLCGRCAK
+934 GEDPKLPKLCGRCAK

-956 EAVQEGFEN
+956 EAVQEGLED